1 MVKVICDTCDVER
14 NRGEEW
20 VLGYDIES
28 VSPNG
33 VRRAITFL
41 DRWDSRR
48 MDELGAIH
56 FCSLECKDKY
66 LARQRAA

>member
-1 MVKVICDTCDVER
+1 MITVTCDQCKVVR
-14 NRGEEW
+14 QPGEEW

-28 VSPNG
+28 VSPSG
-33 VRRAITFL
+33 VRRAINFL
-41 DRWDSRR
+41 DHWDARR

-56 FCSLECKDKY
+56 LCSLECRDDY

>member
-1 MVKVICDTCDVER
+1 MLKVICDTCEAER
-14 NRGEEW
+14 QPGEEW

-28 VSPNG
+28 VSANG

-41 DRWDSRR
+41 DHWDARR
-48 MDELGAIH
+48 MDELGSIH
-56 FCSLECKDKY
+56 FCSLECKDDY